1 MYICKVINNEKL
13 NDMNQ
18 MLKKAESQL
27 EMVVQWVRREER
39 LKAELVE
46 LSSNKMPSTK
56 TYKLF
61 LIESIEDCIEQREK
75 LLNEVIT
82 IIKQC
87 HE

>member
-1 MYICKVINNEKL
+1 
-13 NDMNQ
+13 MNATLTEAQ
-18 MLKKAESQL
+18 SLL
-27 EMVVQWVRREER
+27 ELLVQWVRREER

>member
-1 MYICKVINNEKL
+1 
-13 NDMNQ
+13 MNAT
-18 MLKKAESQL
+18 LTEAESLL
-27 EMVVQWVRREER
+27 ELLVQWVRREER

-56 TYKLF
+56 PYKLF
-61 LIESIEDCIEQREK
+61 LMESIEDCVEQRQR

-82 IIKQC
+82 IIKKC

>member
-1 MYICKVINNEKL
+1 
-13 NDMNQ
+13 MNAI
-18 MLKKAESQL
+18 LKKAESQL

-56 TYKLF
+56 PYKLF
-61 LIESIEDCIEQREK
+61 LIESIEDCVEQRQR